1 MKKLLALTALFV
13 MLSAALAVAAPY
25 TITVTHIVDEAH
37 SWHKACEFF
46 KQEVEKRSDGKIEVK
61 IYPNSQLGNEID
73 TIQSALTGGGV
84 DVVITGESMMTYV
97 PELGILGVPYLMTS
111 DAHVEAV
118 AGGEIG
124 KEIEN
129 LMLMDGAGFRCL
141 AYFVR
146 GPRDVTANKA
156 IRTPDD
162 IKGVIIRTPAST
174 ITVSTFEAFG
184 AKPTPMAFS
193 EVFTSLQSGTIQ
205 GQENPLAMIKSG
217 NFYEVQKY
225 LCKTEHLRTW
235 LYFALSEQTFQSL
248 PADLQKVVL
257 EVGKEMQKY
266 EHELFLKDE
275 AELEGFLKSK
285 GMEIINDVDQAAFAK
300 LADGAMQ
307 KLMAGEYSYLKPLYD
322 KIKAAEP
329 K

>member
-1 MKKLLALTALFV
+1 MKKFLALTALFV
-13 MLSAALAVAAPY
+13 LLASATAFAAPY

-46 KQEVEKRSDGKIEVK
+46 KQEIEKRSDGKIEVK

-285 GMEIINDVDQAAFAK
+285 GMEIIEDVDQAAFAK
-300 LADGAMQ
+300 LADEAMQ

-322 KIKAAEP
+322 KIKAVEP

>member
-1 MKKLLALTALFV
+1 MKKFSALALVLVLMSCVAA
-13 MLSAALAVAAPY
+13 SAAQY

-84 DVVITGESMMTYV
+84 DVVITGEYMMTYV
-97 PELGILGVPYLMTS
+97 PELGILGVPYIMTS

-118 AGGEIG
+118 AGGPVG
-124 KEIEN
+124 KEIED
-129 LMLMDGAGFRCL
+129 LMMMDGAGFRCL

-146 GPRDVTANKA
+146 GPRDVTSNKP

-225 LCKTEHLRTW
+225 LNKTEHLRTW
-235 LYFALSEQTFQSL
+235 LYFAMSEQSFQAL
-248 PADLQKVVL
+248 PKDLQDIVL
-257 EVGKEMQKY
+257 QVGKETQAY
-266 EHELFLKDE
+266 EHELFPKDE
-275 AELEGFLKSK
+275 AELEGFLSSK

-300 LADGAMQ
+300 LADNAMQ
-307 KLMAGEYSYLKPLYD
+307 KLMEGEYKYLKPLYD

>member
-1 MKKLLALTALFV
+1 MKKLSALVLFIMLA
-13 MLSAALAVAAPY
+13 SCAAAFAADH

-46 KQEVEKRSDGKIEVK
+46 KQEVEKRSEGKIEVK

-124 KEIEN
+124 KEIED

-146 GPRDVTANKA
+146 GPRDVTSNKPV
-156 IRTPDD
+156 RTPDD
-162 IKGVIIRTPAST
+162 IKGMIIRTPAST
-174 ITVSTFEAFG
+174 ITVSTFESFG

-225 LCKTEHLRTW
+225 LNKTEHLRTW
-235 LYFALSEQTFQSL
+235 LYFAMAEQSFQAL
-248 PADLQKVVL
+248 PKDLQDMVL
-257 EVGKEMQKY
+257 KVGKEMQAY

-275 AELEGFLKSK
+275 AELEGFLSSK
-285 GMEIINDVDQAAFAK
+285 GMTIISDVDQAAFAK
-300 LADGAMQ
+300 LADEAMQ
-307 KLMAGEYSYLKPLYD
+307 KLMEGEYKYLKPLYD

>member
-1 MKKLLALTALFV
+1 MKKFSALVLMFV
-13 MLSAALAVAAPY
+13 LIFSGIAAAAPY
-25 TITVTHIVDEAH
+25 TITVTHIVDENH
-37 SWHKACEFF
+37 SWHKASLFF
-46 KQEVEKRSDGKIEVK
+46 KEQIEKRSEGKIEVK

-111 DAHVEAV
+111 DAHVEKV

-174 ITVSTFEAFG
+174 ITVATFEAFG
-184 AKPTPMAFS
+184 AKPTPMAFA

-217 NFYEVQKY
+217 NLYEVQKY

-235 LYFALSEQTFQSL
+235 LYFAMAEQSFQNL
-248 PADLQKVVL
+248 PAYLQKIVL
-257 EVGKEMQKY
+257 EVGKEMQAY
-266 EHELFLKDE
+266 EHKLFLEDE

-300 LADGAMQ
+300 LANEAMQ
-307 KLMAGEYSYLKPLYD
+307 KLMAGEYKYLKPF
-322 KIKAAEP
+322 
-329 K
+329 

>member
-1 MKKLLALTALFV
+1 MKKL
-13 MLSAALAVAAPY
+13 SALAFVLVFMFCAIANAAPY
-25 TITVTHIVDEAH
+25 TITVTHIVDENH

-118 AGGEIG
+118 AGGPVG

-162 IKGVIIRTPAST
+162 IKGLIIRTPAST

-217 NFYEVQKY
+217 NFYEVQKF
-225 LCKTEHLRTW
+225 LNKTEHLRTW
-235 LYFALSEQTFQSL
+235 LYFAMSEQSFQAL
-248 PADLQKVVL
+248 PADLQKIV
-257 EVGKEMQKY
+257 EEAGKEMQKY

-275 AELEGFLKSK
+275 AELEGFLQSK
-285 GMEIINDVDQAAFAK
+285 GMTIVNDVDQAAFAK

-307 KLMAGEYSYLKPLYD
+307 KLMEGEYKYLKPLYD

>member
-1 MKKLLALTALFV
+1 MKKLSALVLFV
-13 MLSAALAVAAPY
+13 MLVSCTAALAADY

-46 KQEVEKRSDGKIEVK
+46 KQEVEKRSGGKIEVK

-146 GPRDVTANKA
+146 GPRDVASNKPV
-156 IRTPDD
+156 RTPDD
-162 IKGVIIRTPAST
+162 IKGMIIRTPAST
-174 ITVSTFEAFG
+174 ITVSTFESFG

-225 LCKTEHLRTW
+225 LNKTEHLRTW

-248 PADLQKVVL
+248 PKDLQDIVL
-257 EVGKEMQKY
+257 AVGKEMQAY

-275 AELEGFLKSK
+275 AELEGFLTSK

-307 KLMAGEYSYLKPLYD
+307 RLMEGEYKYLKPLYD

>member
-1 MKKLLALTALFV
+1 MKKFSALVLALVLMSFTTAF
-13 MLSAALAVAAPY
+13 AADY
-25 TITVTHIVDEAH
+25 TITVTHIVDENH

-46 KQEVEKRSDGKIEVK
+46 KQEVEKRSNGRIAVT

-174 ITVSTFEAFG
+174 ITVSTFESFG

-217 NFYEVQKY
+217 NFYEVQKF
-225 LCKTEHLRTW
+225 LNKTEHLRTW
-235 LYFALSEQTFQSL
+235 LYFALSEQTYQSL
-248 PADLQKVVL
+248 PADLQAIVS
-257 EVGKEMQKY
+257 EVGKEMQEY
-266 EHELFLKDE
+266 EHKLFLADE
-275 AELEGFLKSK
+275 EELEEFLTSK
-285 GMEIINDVDQAAFAK
+285 GMTIISDVDQAAFAK
-300 LADGAMQ
+300 LANDAMQ
-307 KLMAGEYSYLKPLYD
+307 KLMAGEYKYLKPLYD
-322 KIKAAEP
+322 KIKAVEP

>member
-1 MKKLLALTALFV
+1 MKKLSALVLA
-13 MLSAALAVAAPY
+13 MLLVSCAAAFAADH
-25 TITVTHIVDEAH
+25 TIVVTHIVDEGH
-37 SWHKACEFF
+37 SWHKASEFF
-46 KQEVEKRSDGKIEVK
+46 KQEVEKRSNGRIAVTV
-61 IYPNSQLGNEID
+61 YPNSQLGNEID

-84 DVVITGESMMTYV
+84 DIVVTGESMMTYV

-111 DAHVEAV
+111 NAHVEAV

-146 GPRDVTANKA
+146 GPRNVTAHKA
-156 IRTPDD
+156 IKTPDD
-162 IKGVIIRTPAST
+162 IKGMIIRTPAST

-235 LYFALSEQTFQSL
+235 LYFAMAEQSFQAL
-248 PADLQKVVL
+248 PKDLQDIVL
-257 EVGKEMQKY
+257 AVGKEMQAY
-266 EHELFLKDE
+266 EHELFLQDE
-275 AELEGFLKSK
+275 AELEGFLSSK
-285 GMEIINDVDQAAFAK
+285 GMTIVNDVDQAAFAK

-307 KLMAGEYSYLKPLYD
+307 KLMQGEYKYLKPLYD

>member
-1 MKKLLALTALFV
+1 MRKLSVLILMLAI
-13 MLSAALAVAAPY
+13 LSCSIAHAAQH

-37 SWHKACEFF
+37 SWHKASEFF
-46 KQEVEKRSDGKIEVK
+46 MQEVEKRSEGKIEVK

-118 AGGEIG
+118 AGGPVG
-124 KEIEN
+124 KEIED
-129 LMLMDGAGFRCL
+129 LMMMDGAGFRCL

-162 IKGVIIRTPAST
+162 IKGLIIRTPAST
-174 ITVSTFEAFG
+174 ITVSTFESFG

-225 LCKTEHLRTW
+225 LNKTEHLRTW
-235 LYFALSEQTFQSL
+235 LYFAMAEQSFQAL
-248 PADLQKVVL
+248 PKDLQDIVL
-257 EVGKEMQKY
+257 QVGKEMQAY

-275 AELEGFLKSK
+275 AELEGFLTSK
-285 GMEIINDVDQAAFAK
+285 GMTIIEDVDQAAFAK

-307 KLMAGEYSYLKPLYD
+307 KLMDGEYKYLKPLYD